1 MLHLKAV
8 LTCLLSTMLLKKGVE
23 EGLTL
28 FDLGSMLQRPDFG
41 DSKSVF
47 ERTVDRTLNIVGA
60 QDGEAGAE
68 VCFLRACVVLLASAL
83 TCIPPPSFLANNLP
97 TLSSPLH

>member
-1 MLHLKAV
+1 
-8 LTCLLSTMLLKKGVE
+8 MLLKKGVE

-41 DSKSVF
+41 DSKSLF

-68 VCFLRACVVLLASAL
+68 DASPKGGTGKAG
-83 TCIPPPSFLANNLP
+83 TPPGV
-97 TLSSPLH
+97 